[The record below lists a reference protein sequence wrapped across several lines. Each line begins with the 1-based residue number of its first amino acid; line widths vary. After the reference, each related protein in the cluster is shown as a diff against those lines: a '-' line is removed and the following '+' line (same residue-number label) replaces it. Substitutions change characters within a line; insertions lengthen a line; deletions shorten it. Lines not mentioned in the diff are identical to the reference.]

1 MICKHCKTINSDDAK
16 FCRCCGNK
24 LRYRC
29 FPSLVTSVIFLFV
42 CLITGLIIVLMLKPH
57 NNLDSDIVVNNS
69 IDRDVAAVDIA
80 EDSLAVDEDGEY
92 TVEDVSFLLQSDSS
106 FLAHIKINSS
116 EELIKK
122 KKLCVVMRFWQ
133 SNYQS
138 CILDKDEMQ
147 LSVEKDIFLGH
158 SPTYETLCISKKM
171 IDIIKD
177 KCYGRLYLT

>member
-80 EDSLAVDEDGEY
+80 EDSLAVDEEGNIRLKM
-92 TVEDVSFLLQSDSS
+92 S
-106 FLAHIKINSS
+106 
-116 EELIKK
+116 
-122 KKLCVVMRFWQ
+122 RFF
-133 SNYQS
+133 YR
-138 CILDKDEMQ
+138 
-147 LSVEKDIFLGH
+147 V
-158 SPTYETLCISKKM
+158 TLHF
-171 IDIIKD
+171 
-177 KCYGRLYLT
+177 